1 MSVRPEFA
9 RALAWTRL
17 AGGLRGADHDLY
29 GSISMAVALAFAKA
43 RHRGH
48 GGFPRAE
55 RQAAESLQRAWRSCR
70 REPRRVQ
77 AGKRGMMAE
86 ETPAQG
92 PEIVLNASLAAKRAA
107 TAALKAKTAEPPV
120 SEAPKPNGAAP
131 ATADIAVTWASTDPL
146 ERIGKRWVPTG
157 KWPVTSG
164 VRSAAYRFKRTTT
177 PPQGLRRQPGG
188 AHEERR
194 IRDRI
199 RRAQHRHQ
207 SGGARQRQLH
217 RRAMLPP

>member
-1 MSVRPEFA
+1 
-9 RALAWTRL
+9 
-17 AGGLRGADHDLY
+17 
-29 GSISMAVALAFAKA
+29 
-43 RHRGH
+43 
-48 GGFPRAE
+48 
-55 RQAAESLQRAWRSCR
+55 
-70 REPRRVQ
+70 
-77 AGKRGMMAE
+77 MMAE

-164 VRSAAYRFKRTTT
+164 VRSAAYRFKRTTHAN
-177 PPQGLRRQPGG
+177 LKDFADSLAAHMKSG
-188 AHEERR
+188 AFA
-194 IRDRI
+194 IVSGAPNTVTKAAARD
-199 RRAQHRHQ
+199 
-207 SGGARQRQLH
+207 
-217 RRAMLPP
+217 